1 MFYQNKK
8 NEDINDWLLQFS
20 QSVSQCSFRIFICN
34 EDGFQQSGNVMK
46 KRWRMDCD
54 AGLLYEELELAPVFS
69 REYHENAF

>member
-46 KRWRMDCD
+46 KMEN
-54 AGLLYEELELAPVFS
+54 GL
-69 REYHENAF
+69 